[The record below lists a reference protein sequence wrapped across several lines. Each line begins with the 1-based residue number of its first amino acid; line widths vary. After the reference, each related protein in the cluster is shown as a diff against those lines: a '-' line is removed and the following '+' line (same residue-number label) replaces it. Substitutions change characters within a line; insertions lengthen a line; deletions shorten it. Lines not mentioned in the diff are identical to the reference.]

1 MARRKKRSF
10 FKILR
15 IFGLFVGG
23 MLVAV
28 FVALSSVN
36 LETLR
41 GSILNVLRDSTGL
54 PVEIDGSVSWRFSLR
69 PQIELR
75 DVRVPNAE
83 WAKEKYGFDAKKI
96 DVTLNLVSLLRN
108 RPTIQNIKV
117 HDAKIALEQNA
128 DGKYSIT
135 QEPDEYDADI
145 DEKSESKSPAKY
157 PFPEISLGSVEI
169 YNLNAN
175 VVGEKYSVPDFNIR
189 YMFRRGKREYS
200 GWLKNGTK
208 VFPFVVS
215 FSEYNSDRKVYPLSV
230 AFTTGGTPLI
240 ANVAL
245 EGTSKMP
252 IDFIIKGD
260 VPDFAEF
267 GKAIGRKWVDL
278 PPMAVNISGGV
289 GTKKITLRKSS
300 VAVRGVNM
308 DVSGEYSWAKAVPNI
323 KANISAGDVAL
334 IKLFPTMYGGTWVHP
349 KRELNAF
356 KDIPLYGKELSQINL
371 QLGIQVKSLSVYRE
385 LTLKNVNLKLG
396 VVDKNGRL
404 DLSLGIADGDFKMA
418 SDFDVSDNGMING
431 QAAIDAQNVYIGKI
445 LGQVREYDFI
455 SDLPVNIQI
464 YVMAHGRDLSEIMQT
479 MNGPVQIK
487 STDIGYAHSDLVSNI
502 YGKDM
507 LTSLRHGI
515 QDLFSSK
522 KKHDQIKIS
531 CLAIN
536 TKLRNGLAET
546 RNGVAVETNAIN
558 ARLAG
563 NVDLGKENMQL
574 ALTTVPVRGLK
585 ISLTGNVVNSVE
597 ITGNLSEPDV
607 SVSGLSVAGK
617 VASAT
622 GIGLLLAPF
631 TGGLS
636 LVAGAGLGLV
646 AGDLLENWL
655 ADDEP
660 CKTAM
665 KHGAPPRREDPE
677 WMDMPISELI
687 GGVLEENKDSI
698 SANQNESQ

>member
-1 MARRKKRSF
+1 MARRKKRYF
-10 FKILR
+10 LIVLR
-15 IFGLFVGG
+15 ILGLFIGG
-23 MLVAV
+23 MAVAI
-28 FVALSSVN
+28 FIALNNVN

-69 PQIELR
+69 PQIELV
-75 DVRVPNAE
+75 DVRVPNAN
-83 WAKEKYGFDAKKI
+83 WAREKYGFDAKKI
-96 DVTLNLVSLLRN
+96 DVTLNLISLLRN
-108 RPTIQNIKV
+108 RPTIQNIKIY
-117 HDAKIALEQNA
+117 DAKIALEQNA
-128 DGKYSIT
+128 NGKYSVAP
-135 QEPDEYDADI
+135 ENDEEESDT
-145 DEKSESKSPAKY
+145 DEKQESKTPSKY
-157 PFPEISLGSVEI
+157 PFPEVNLGGVEI
-169 YNLNAN
+169 YNLNVN
-175 VVGEKYSVPDFNIR
+175 LDGEKYSVSDFNIK
-189 YMFRRGKREYS
+189 YMYHHGKREYS

-208 VFPFVVS
+208 IFPFVIS
-215 FSEYNSDRKVYPLSV
+215 FSEYNSERKVYPLSV

-260 VPDFAEF
+260 IPDFAEF
-267 GKAIGRKWVDL
+267 GSAIGRKWIDL
-278 PPMAVNISGGV
+278 PEMVVNLSGGF
-289 GTKKITLRKSS
+289 GNKKITLRKSS
-300 VAVRGVNM
+300 VAVRGINV
-308 DVSGEYSWAKAVPNI
+308 DVSGEYNWAKTVPNI
-323 KANISAGDVAL
+323 TMNISSGDVSL
-334 IKLFPTMYGGTWVHP
+334 MKLFPNAYGKTWVHP
-349 KRELNAF
+349 KRDLNAF
-356 KDIPLYGKELSQINL
+356 KDIPLYGREMSQVNLNLNIKLS
-371 QLGIQVKSLSVYRE
+371 SLIVYRD
-385 LTLKNVNLKLG
+385 LTLKNLDLKLKTI
-396 VVDKNGRL
+396 DKNGRI
-404 DLSLGIADGDFKMA
+404 DLALGIADGNFKMA
-418 SDFDVSDNGMING
+418 SDFDTSDNGVING
-431 QAAIDAQNVYIGKI
+431 QVAIDAENVYIGKI
-445 LGQVREYDFI
+445 LEQIKVNDFI
-455 SDLPVNIQI
+455 SDLPVNIKA
-464 YVMAHGRDLSEIMQT
+464 YVMAHGRDLSEIMKT
-479 MNGPVQIK
+479 MTGPVQIT
-487 STDIGYAHSDLVSNI
+487 SNGVGYAHSDLVTYM

-531 CLAIN
+531 CITVN
-536 TKLRNGLAET
+536 TKLRDGLAET
-546 RNGVAVETNAIN
+546 KNGVAVETNAIN

-563 NVDLGKENMQL
+563 SLDLGKENIKL

-607 SVSGLSVAGK
+607 KVSGLSVAGK

-622 GIGLLLAPF
+622 GLGLLLAPF

-665 KHGAPPRREDPE
+665 KEGARPRHDDPE
-677 WMDMPISELI
+677 WMHIPMAELLN
-687 GGVLEENKDSI
+687 GVFNENKSVEM
-698 SANQNESQ
+698 QE

>member
-10 FKILR
+10 LKILR
-15 IFGLFVGG
+15 LLGLFVGG

-41 GSILNVLRDSTGL
+41 GSILNVMRDATGL
-54 PVEIDGSVSWRFSLR
+54 PIEIDGSVSWRFSLR

-75 DVRVPNAE
+75 DVRVPNAS
-83 WAKEKYGFDAKKI
+83 WAKEKYAFDAKKI

-117 HDAKIALEQNA
+117 HDANIVLEQNTNG
-128 DGKYSIT
+128 DYSVSMDSEET
-135 QEPDEYDADI
+135 TGSVENKQ
-145 DEKSESKSPAKY
+145 ESKSPTKY
-157 PFPEISLGSVEI
+157 PFPEINLGSVEI
-169 YNLNAN
+169 YNLKAN
-175 VVGEKYSVPDFNIR
+175 LIGEKYSIPDFNIR
-189 YMFRRGKREYS
+189 YMFRHDKREYS

-208 VFPFVVS
+208 IFPFVVS
-215 FSEYNSDRKVYPLSV
+215 FSEYNSERKVYPLSI

-260 VPDFAEF
+260 VPDFAAF
-267 GKAIGRKWVDL
+267 GSAIGRKWVDL
-278 PPMAVNISGGV
+278 PEMSVNMSGGV
-289 GTKKITLRKSS
+289 GTKKVTLRKSS
-300 VAVRGVNM
+300 IAVRGTNI
-308 DVSGEYSWAKAVPNI
+308 DVSGEYNWSKSVPDI
-323 KANISAGDVAL
+323 TANINAGDVSL
-334 IKLFPTMYGGTWVHP
+334 LKLFPNMYSGTWVHP

-356 KDIPLYGKELSQINL
+356 KDIPLYGREMSQA
-371 QLGIQVKSLSVYRE
+371 
-385 LTLKNVNLKLG
+385 NLKLHVKLKSLKVYRDLTLSDIDVNLG
-396 VVDKNGRL
+396 VINKNGRL
-404 DLSLGIADGDFKMA
+404 DLSVGIADGNMKIA
-418 SDFDVSDNGMING
+418 SDFDVSDNGIING
-431 QAAIDAQNVYIGKI
+431 QAAVDAKNVYVGKI
-445 LGQVREYDFI
+445 LEQVREYDFI
-455 SDLPVNIQI
+455 SDLPVNIQA
-464 YVMAHGRDLSEIMQT
+464 YVMANGRDLSEIMQT
-479 MNGPVQIK
+479 ITGPVQIK
-487 STDIGYAHSDLVSNI
+487 SSDIGYAHSDLVAYI

-531 CLAIN
+531 CVALN
-536 TKLRNGLAET
+536 TNLRNGLAET

-563 NVDLGKENMQL
+563 SLDLGKENINL

-597 ITGNLSEPDV
+597 ITGNLSEPDIR
-607 SVSGLSVAGK
+607 VSGLSVAGK

-665 KHGAPPRREDPE
+665 KHGAPLRHNDPE
-677 WMDMPISELI
+677 WMAIPISELME
-687 GGVLEENKDSI
+687 GVFVENKE
-698 SANQNESQ
+698 AQAQE

>member
-1 MARRKKRSF
+1 MARRRKNNF
-10 FKILR
+10 LIVLR
-15 IFGLFVGG
+15 LLGLFIGG
-23 MLVAV
+23 MAVAI
-28 FVALSSVN
+28 FIALNNVN

-41 GSILNVLRDSTGL
+41 GSILNIMRDATGL
-54 PVEIDGSVSWRFSLR
+54 PVEIDGAVSWKFSLR
-69 PQIELR
+69 PQIELG
-75 DVRVPNAE
+75 DVRVPNAT
-83 WAKEKYGFDAKKI
+83 WAREKYGFDAKKI

-117 HDAKIALEQNA
+117 HDAKVALEKNSAGKYSLEQNNEEEDKDVA
-128 DGKYSIT
+128 
-135 QEPDEYDADI
+135 E
-145 DEKSESKSPAKY
+145 EKESTTPSKY
-157 PFPEISLGSVEI
+157 PFPEINMGSVEI

-175 VVGEKYSVPDFNIR
+175 ILGEKYSVPDFNLR
-189 YMFRRGKREYS
+189 YMFRHGKREYS
-200 GWLKNGTK
+200 GWVKNGTK

-215 FSEYNSDRKVYPLSV
+215 FSEYNAERKVYPLSV

-267 GKAIGRKWVDL
+267 GSAIGRKWIDL
-278 PPMAVNISGGV
+278 PEMMVNLSGGFSN
-289 GTKKITLRKSS
+289 KKITLRKSS
-300 VAVRGVNM
+300 IAVRGVNI
-308 DVSGEYSWAKAVPNI
+308 DVSGEYNWAKSVPAI
-323 KANISAGDVAL
+323 TANVSMGDVSL
-334 IKLFPTMYGGTWVHP
+334 MKVFPNMYGGTWIHP
-349 KRELNAF
+349 KRDLNVF
-356 KDIPLYGKELSQINL
+356 KDIPLYGKELSQMNL
-371 QLGIQVKSLSVYRE
+371 NLRIKFKSLKVYRD
-385 LTLKNVNLKLG
+385 LTLKNLDLKFG
-396 VVDKNGRL
+396 VIDKIGRA

-418 SDFDVSDNGMING
+418 SDFDVANDGLING
-431 QAAIDAQNVYIGKI
+431 QVAIDAKNVYIGKI
-445 LGQVREYDFI
+445 LEEVKVNDFI
-455 SDLPVNIQI
+455 SDLPVNIRA
-464 YVMAHGRDLSEIMQT
+464 YVMAHGHNLSEIMRT
-479 MNGPVQIK
+479 ITGPVQIQ
-487 STDIGYAHSDLVSNI
+487 SSDIGYAHSDLVTYM

-507 LTSLRHGI
+507 LTTLRHSI
-515 QDLFSSK
+515 QDLFSSE

-531 CLAIN
+531 CMTVN
-536 TKLRNGLAET
+536 TKLRNGFAEI

-563 NVDLGKENMQL
+563 SLDLGKEKINL

-597 ITGNLSEPDV
+597 ITDNLAEPDV
-607 SVSGLSVAGK
+607 RVSGLSVAGK

-622 GIGLLLAPF
+622 GIGLLLAPL

-665 KHGAPPRREDPE
+665 KQGARPHRDDPE
-677 WMDMPISELI
+677 WMNIPMSELLN
-687 GGVLEENKDSI
+687 GVFNENVQ
-698 SANQNESQ
+698 AQE

>member
-1 MARRKKRSF
+1 MARRRKNNF
-10 FKILR
+10 LIVLR
-15 IFGLFVGG
+15 LLGLFIGG
-23 MLVAV
+23 MAVAI
-28 FVALSSVN
+28 FVALNNVN

-41 GSILNVLRDSTGL
+41 GSILNIMRDATGL
-54 PVEIDGSVSWRFSLR
+54 PVEIDGAVSWKFSLR
-69 PQIELR
+69 PQIELG
-75 DVRVPNAE
+75 DVRVPNAT
-83 WAKEKYGFDAKKI
+83 WAREKYGFDAKKI

-117 HDAKIALEQNA
+117 HDAKIALEKNSA
-128 DGKYSIT
+128 GKYSLEQKI
-135 QEPDEYDADI
+135 EDDDKDAAE
-145 DEKSESKSPAKY
+145 EKESATPSKY
-157 PFPEISLGSVEI
+157 PFPEVNMGGIEI

-175 VVGEKYSVPDFNIR
+175 ILGEKYSVPDFNLR
-189 YMFRRGKREYS
+189 YMFRHGKREYS
-200 GWLKNGTK
+200 GWVKNGTK

-215 FSEYNSDRKVYPLSV
+215 FSEYNEERKVYPLSV

-267 GKAIGRKWVDL
+267 GSAIGRKWIDL
-278 PPMAVNISGGV
+278 PEMMVNLSGGFSN
-289 GTKKITLRKSS
+289 KKITLRKSS
-300 VAVRGVNM
+300 IAVRGVNI
-308 DVSGEYSWAKAVPNI
+308 DVSGEYSWAKSVPAI
-323 KANISAGDVAL
+323 TANISMGDVSL
-334 IKLFPTMYGGTWVHP
+334 LKVFPNMYGGTWVHP
-349 KRELNAF
+349 KRDLNVF
-356 KDIPLYGKELSQINL
+356 KDIPLYGKELSQMNL
-371 QLGIQVKSLSVYRE
+371 NLRIKFKSLKVYRD
-385 LTLKNVNLKLG
+385 LTLKNLDLKFS
-396 VVDKNGRL
+396 VVDKIGRA

-418 SDFDVSDNGMING
+418 SDFDVANDGLING
-431 QAAIDAQNVYIGKI
+431 QVAIDAKNVYVGKI
-445 LGQVREYDFI
+445 LEEVRVNDFI
-455 SDLPVNIQI
+455 SDLPVNIRI
-464 YVMAHGRDLSEIMQT
+464 YAMAHGHNLSEIMRT
-479 MNGPVQIK
+479 ITGPVQIQ
-487 STDIGYAHSDLVSNI
+487 SSDIGYAHSDLVTYM

-507 LTSLRHGI
+507 LTTLRHSI
-515 QDLFSSK
+515 QDLFSSE
-522 KKHDQIKIS
+522 KKHDQIKIY
-531 CLAIN
+531 CMAVN
-536 TKLRNGLAET
+536 TKLRNGFAET

-563 NVDLGKENMQL
+563 DLDLGKEKINL

-597 ITGNLSEPDV
+597 ITDNLAEPDV
-607 SVSGLSVAGK
+607 RVSGLSVAGK

-665 KHGAPPRREDPE
+665 KQGAHSHRDDPE
-677 WMDMPISELI
+677 WLNIPMAELLN
-687 GGVLEENKDSI
+687 GVFNENVQ
-698 SANQNESQ
+698 AQE